1 MKTPKLFG
9 DRPEIVC
16 YADRN
21 PLSLTFTKGDAYDE
35 APTGIMVVSLFA
47 LGLCV
52 APFAIAAPAQQNK
65 MKTCN
70 AEATAKGLGEG
81 KGDERKAFMKEC
93 LSAKPD
99 KATKAAAGAGATQQ
113 NKMKTCN
120 KEAGAKKL
128 KGDDRKTFMSTC
140 LSS

>member
-1 MKTPKLFG
+1 MLYVFLF
-9 DRPEIVC
+9 P
-16 YADRN
+16 
-21 PLSLTFTKGDAYDE
+21 PLSSKEMHMTK
-35 APTGIMVVSLFA
+35 TVGIVTVSLFV

-93 LSAKPD
+93 LSAKPE
-99 KATKAAAGAGATQQ
+99 KATKAAAGGQQ
-113 NKMKTCN
+113 NKMKMCN